1 MGVEDKVTK
10 ANSGT
15 YVLLSRGVSA
25 GPRRFILV
33 SWSIDRLR
41 AADDLVL
48 VLHGLG
54 GSARSFEPLKD
65 VLSGLGVVVL
75 APDLPG
81 HGLATRVG
89 EEYLTVAGMAR
100 YMLQVIADHEDR
112 FSRVHLVG
120 HSLGGAVALHVVG
133 ASPIPVVSLV
143 NVEGNLV
150 SSDCG
155 VSRAIAVAEPR
166 YAVEVATATVRTL
179 YSANGR
185 KSFEAWADRFATMTA
200 AQLHTTAVSLV
211 AKSDT
216 GELLDAFQ
224 HLAIPRIYVY
234 GEDSANEDAVE
245 QIGAIKQRD
254 AGNIQRW
261 AEPDAILG
269 VVFYGNFKIIIQGEF
284 FFVYDF
290 RVFCNKFSQRLNQT
304 HLHPLAP

>member
-1 MGVEDKVTK
+1 MSSPEATDMTTGHILNQIAPPSE
-10 ANSGT
+10 
-15 YVLLSRGVSA
+15 VLAPVIAVHNL
-25 GPRRFILV
+25 L
-33 SWSIDRLR
+33 
-41 AADDLVL
+41 L

-100 YMLQVIADHEDR
+100 YMLQVIADHDDR

-166 YAVEVATATVRTL
+166 DAVEVTTATVRSL

-185 KSFEAWADRFATMTA
+185 QSFEAWADRFATMTA

-211 AKSDT
+211 AESDT

-224 HLAIPRIYVY
+224 NLAIPRIYMY
-234 GEDSANEDAVE
+234 GEDSANEDAVK
-245 QIGAIKQRD
+245 QIGAIPTVRITEADHFVMDDQ
-254 AGNIQRW
+254 
-261 AEPDAILG
+261 PDAFTEA
-269 VVFYGNFKIIIQGEF
+269 V
-284 FFVYDF
+284 
-290 RVFCNKFSQRLNQT
+290 S
-304 HLHPLAP
+304 HWLHRQIDRPPRT